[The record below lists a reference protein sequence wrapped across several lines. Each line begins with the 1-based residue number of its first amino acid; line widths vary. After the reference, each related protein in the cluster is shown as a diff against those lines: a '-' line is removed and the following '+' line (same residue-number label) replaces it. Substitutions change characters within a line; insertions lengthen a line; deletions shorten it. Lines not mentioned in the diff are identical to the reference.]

1 MIHIA
6 RGNASRTSTRIPS
19 TSSPP
24 LLTANL
30 PVAIRRSAPAS
41 RRRESHPDHDHP
53 VLLKR
58 ERHDEMAKQTLQW
71 LFLVVGQEL
80 QDCACFC
87 LSFFRL
93 KMHEVYAAA
102 SVHNPPVLWRTLHVN
117 LRRLT
122 RLTSS
127 QHESWS
133 VAMTQK
139 ATHHASQAQIC
150 AFHLLINTKSKY
162 VLLQGS
168 VWPRRWFT
176 WPVFPCPDIDLVHPD
191 TQTRRFG
198 ASSRSLPF
206 CMCCPTTI
214 FRSSF
219 NTWDSAASN
228 GTTGKRCPGSDQA
241 RANARQSA
249 PAKSDDDVKSP
260 RTCSRILGIP
270 FSQLYLILND
280 TACGGDAILQRRR
293 QPTAE
298 HALQSALGACLWQ
311 RQQEPLRFNAGQG
324 SGETPPPGLAGEPF
338 GCSPARSSV
347 PRRRRARRLCGHIQ
361 VLSSRLQ
368 LQLVWF

>member
-1 MIHIA
+1 MMHIA

-30 PVAIRRSAPAS
+30 PVAIRRSALAS
-41 RRRESHPDHDHP
+41 RRRESHPDHDEL

-162 VLLQGS
+162 LLVQGS
-168 VWPRRWFT
+168 VCPRRWFT
-176 WPVFPCPDIDLVHPD
+176 WPVFPCPEMGLVRPE
-191 TQTRRFG
+191 
-198 ASSRSLPF
+198 AV
-206 CMCCPTTI
+206 CCLQPLVV
-214 FRSSF
+214 FLYVRH
-219 NTWDSAASN
+219 
-228 GTTGKRCPGSDQA
+228 GKTGHVNHR
-241 RANARQSA
+241 
-249 PAKSDDDVKSP
+249 
-260 RTCSRILGIP
+260 
-270 FSQLYLILND
+270 
-280 TACGGDAILQRRR
+280 
-293 QPTAE
+293 
-298 HALQSALGACLWQ
+298 
-311 RQQEPLRFNAGQG
+311 
-324 SGETPPPGLAGEPF
+324 SGERAPMAITPLKKRE
-338 GCSPARSSV
+338 RK
-347 PRRRRARRLCGHIQ
+347 
-361 VLSSRLQ
+361 VLSERKGMMSLREGG
-368 LQLVWF
+368 FY